1 MSVSISRGWTAVE
14 FATVL
19 VVTPGSGFVEARKGF
34 IGVSSRRHAFVEE
47 GKKMVIDLSVN
58 AYATLMR
65 TGRVAVTPKAVTY
78 VIVLPEE
85 IPEAGGGTGLVG

>member
-1 MSVSISRGWTAVE
+1 MSICRGWVAVE
-14 FATVL
+14 YATVL
-19 VVTPGSGFVEARKGF
+19 VVAPGQSFVESRKGF

-58 AYATLMR
+58 DYATLMK

-85 IPEAGGGTGLVG
+85 IPEHGGGTGLG